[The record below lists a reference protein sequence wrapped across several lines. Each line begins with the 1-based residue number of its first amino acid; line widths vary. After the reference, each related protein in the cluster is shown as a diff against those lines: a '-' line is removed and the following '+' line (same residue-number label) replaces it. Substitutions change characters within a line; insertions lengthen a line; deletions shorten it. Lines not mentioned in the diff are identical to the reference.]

1 MFRSMK
7 RFFASLSTR
16 TSSQTFNEKRV
27 VPDLIIRHLQEE
39 WKLHNARRVFVRAY
53 AEYHGELSLKSVAA
67 WERIA
72 HDYGDYCHRWHRWLP
87 YYVLRAADTLIA

>member
-27 VPDLIIRHLQEE
+27 VPDVVIRDLQEH
-39 WKLHNARRVFVRAY
+39 WKVQNARRVFVRAY
-53 AEYHGELSLKSVAA
+53 AEYHGGLSLKSLAA
-67 WERIA
+67 WQRIA
-72 HDYGDYCHRWHRWLP
+72 QDYRDYCRSWHRWLP
-87 YYVLRAADTLIA
+87 YYVLRAADSLVE